1 MANEGKGSGMHME
14 IEFPYKEEESDVF
27 ERVKRP
33 RVKFKVFSALANDWV
48 IVDEVLADTGADFCV
63 LPRCIGETIVRDITT
78 GRYVEI
84 KGVVPGASLIAYIHQ
99 LKIKI
104 ADMGL
109 ETYIAIAD
117 SDDVPSIFGRVK
129 ALDLFDANF
138 LKGAKMKLRWEE

>member
-1 MANEGKGSGMHME
+1 MHME
-14 IEFPYKEEESDVF
+14 IEIPYKEEESDVF
-27 ERVKRP
+27 EFVKRP
-33 RVKFKVFSALANDWV
+33 RIKLKVLSELVNDWV

-84 KGVVPGASLIAYIHQ
+84 KGVVPGARLIAYIHQ

-104 ADMGL
+104 ADMEL
-109 ETYIAIAD
+109 ETYVAIAD

-138 LKGAKMKLRWEE
+138 LKGEKIKLRLEK